1 VELAARFMQN
11 ASTRRALVIEGRAA
25 MEDGMHESDV
35 DCSTN
40 VPTVEELL
48 DVDREFRRQ
57 QRSVYHTQRGVRR
70 YEVLYSP
77 TSLAR
82 RLGRDRDWVL
92 IELEE
97 PVAGPLWTVVS
108 ERRGVLKGKRVIRSR
123 EMECFR
129 FYQTRKRPNRAA

>member
-1 VELAARFMQN
+1 MHDSDAEW
-11 ASTRRALVIEGRAA
+11 TR
-25 MEDGMHESDV
+25 D
-35 DCSTN
+35 

-48 DVDREFRRQ
+48 DVDREYRRQ
-57 QRSVYHTQRGVRR
+57 QRSVFHTQRGARL

-92 IELEE
+92 IDLEAPG
-97 PVAGPLWTVVS
+97 PVPHWTVVT
-108 ERRGVLKGKRVIRSR
+108 ERRGVLKGKRVVRSR

-129 FYQTRKRPNRAA
+129 FYQTQKRPNRAA

>member
-1 VELAARFMQN
+1 
-11 ASTRRALVIEGRAA
+11 
-25 MEDGMHESDV
+25 MHETDAGR
-35 DCSTN
+35 STDG
-40 VPTVEELL
+40 PTVEELL

-57 QRSVYHTQRGVRR
+57 PRSVFHTQRGGRR
-70 YEVLYSP
+70 YAVLYSP

-92 IELEE
+92 IDLEE
-97 PVAGPLWTVVS
+97 PGSNPHWTVVT
-108 ERRGVLKGKRVIRSR
+108 ERRGVLKGKRVVRSR